1 MLYGVLMSKKE
12 LQLCHNQ
19 YLTSFGI
26 KIEPNKFTFLV
37 APTGAGKTTF
47 TMEEL
52 KAQFKLV
59 LILVPTQAKV
69 MELQHEYSEKT
80 KVISEYLF
88 FCANENPDETIRKFK
103 GAIVA
108 TYDKS
113 DKIFQ
118 LLSNSQKK
126 EAILVIDEAHKL
138 YSAGSFRDEAL
149 TPIIWHLQKRSIPTS
164 LFLTA
169 TKTTELF
176 DQLKIE
182 IDQEIYVKHQNSP
195 VRDIRVTSLPK
206 GDQYTAIA
214 IIEQKVI
221 GLLKTSDASKGKCG
235 KTIIVRINSRDKCE
249 NMKRYFEQ
257 RHKLKCIV
265 VHSKTKNQSEVKK
278 VFETQKIPTG
288 IDIVFTTSIMDE
300 AVNLNNPEIEI
311 DSVFILGKQAH
322 VEEMVQ
328 FIGRLRIANV
338 PCHILLH
345 TGLTK
350 SNQDPEKLHRKHQKR
365 LNDFITR
372 VNDIAQA
379 LASLATDYKFDFQD
393 NDKPNIYDKVNRM
406 NESFKDWLGCKLFAV
421 YQGKSIQ
428 NTASLVSA
436 LYLIDASYFYSSL
449 EYMAWR
455 IKQFLPN
462 CKIQFFE
469 DVISTPRY
477 ITDFFDEQKV
487 NADKAY
493 AESINPALKIF
504 LENFQKGHQK
514 PESLKQFSTKFI
526 EHKQQDEE
534 YIDNLAYYCNDQL
547 AYPDKVARILNETV
561 YLAQHI
567 GNIHDIHQIL
577 TQKRF
582 NEIAKVT
589 AAYKDNEFV
598 RNLTHKFYKL
608 NPEKY
613 LTNHYQLKGPQASKL
628 LCSTLKEVQKQTNLP
643 MKSIIKA
650 YLIKGM
656 SFDDITDSIK
666 IEESKALNYLATYFD
681 VIDRNKNKPERRYL
695 EFQGIA
701 LGGFEYLHLKDW
713 QSKHLVPKE
722 PFIMDGKTYDAYT
735 GATNMIRKGTEQ
747 EFDRLYG

>member
-1 MLYGVLMSKKE
+1 MSKIA
-12 LQLCHNQ
+12 LQLSVNQ

-26 KIEPNKFTFLV
+26 KIEPNKSTFLV

-88 FCANENPDETIRKFK
+88 FCANENPDDSLRKFK
-103 GAIVA
+103 GVIVA
-108 TYDKS
+108 TYDKF
-113 DKIFQ
+113 DKIIQ
-118 LLSNSQKK
+118 LMSNSQKK
-126 EAILVIDEAHKL
+126 SALLVIDEAHKL
-138 YSAGSFRDEAL
+138 YSAGSFRDDAL
-149 TPIIWHLQKRSIPTS
+149 TPVIWHLQKRSIPTS

-176 DQLKIE
+176 DQLKID
-182 IDQEIYVKHQNSP
+182 IDQEIYVTHQNP
-195 VRDIRVTSLPK
+195 PLRDIRVTSLPK

-214 IIEQKVI
+214 IIEQKVK
-221 GLLKTSDASKGKCG
+221 GLLKTSDSSKGKCG

-265 VHSKTKNQSEVKK
+265 VHSKTKNQSEVKA

-300 AVNLNNPEIEI
+300 AVNLNNSEIEI
-311 DSVFILGKQAH
+311 DSVFILDKKAH
-322 VEEMVQ
+322 VEELVQ

-350 SNQDPEKLHRKHQKR
+350 SNQDPEKLHLKHHKR

-372 VNDIAQA
+372 VNGIAQA
-379 LASLATDYKFDFQD
+379 LASLAEDYKFDFQD

-462 CKIQFFE
+462 CKIQFCE
-469 DVISTPRY
+469 DTTVTPSY
-477 ITDFFDEQKV
+477 ITHFFDEQKV

-504 LENFQKGHQK
+504 LENFQKGHRK
-514 PESLKQFSTKFI
+514 PESLKQLSTQFI

-534 YIDNLAYYCNDQL
+534 YIDHLAYYCNDQL
-547 AYPDKVARILNETV
+547 AYPDKVVQILNEIV

-567 GNIHDIHQIL
+567 GNIHDIYQIL

-582 NEIAKVT
+582 NEISKV
-589 AAYKDNEFV
+589 ANAYKDNEFV

-613 LTNHYQLKGPQASKL
+613 LTNKYQLKGPQASKL
-628 LCSTLKEVQKQTNLP
+628 LCSTLRAVQKQTNLP
-643 MKSIIKA
+643 MISIIKA

-656 SFDDITDSIK
+656 SYDLDSDVFK
-666 IEESKALNYLATYFD
+666 IDESKALNYLATYFD

-713 QSKHLVPKE
+713 QNKYLVPKE

-735 GATNMIRKGTEQ
+735 GETNMIRKATQ
-747 EFDRLYG
+747 EEIDELFG

>member
-1 MLYGVLMSKKE
+1 MLYGVLMSKTT
-12 LQLCHNQ
+12 LQLSVNQ
-19 YLTSFGI
+19 YLTSIGI
-26 KIEPNKFTFLV
+26 KVEPNQSTFLV

-52 KAQFKLV
+52 KAQFTFV

-69 MELQHEYSEKT
+69 MELQNEYSG
-80 KVISEYLF
+80 KVALKSEYLF
-88 FCANENPDETIRKFK
+88 FCANENPDESLRKFK
-103 GAIVA
+103 GVIVA
-108 TYDKS
+108 TYDKFE
-113 DKIFQ
+113 KIIQ
-118 LLSNSQKK
+118 LMSNSQKK
-126 EAILVIDEAHKL
+126 EALLVIDEAHKL
-138 YSAGSFRDEAL
+138 YSAGSFRDDAL
-149 TPIIWHLQKRSIPTS
+149 TPVIWHLQKRSIPTS

-176 DQLKIE
+176 DQLKID
-182 IDQEIYVKHQNSP
+182 IDQEIFVKHQNPP
-195 VRDIRVTSLPK
+195 VRDIRVTSLPN

-214 IIEQKVI
+214 IIEQKVRE
-221 GLLKTSDASKGKCG
+221 LVQSSDSSKGKCG
-235 KTIIVRINSRDKCE
+235 KTIIVRVNARDKCE
-249 NMKRYFEQ
+249 SFKQYFEQ
-257 RHKLKCIV
+257 RYKLNCIV
-265 VHSKTKNQSEVKK
+265 VHSKTKNQSEVKA

-288 IDIVFTTSIMDE
+288 VDIVFTTSIMDE

-345 TGLTK
+345 TGLTR
-350 SNQDPEKLHRKHQKR
+350 SDQDPEKLHHKHLKR

-372 VNDIAQA
+372 VNGIAHA
-379 LASLATDYKFDFQD
+379 LASLAEDYKFDLQD

-406 NESFKDWLGCKLFAV
+406 NESFKDWFDCKLFAV

-436 LYLIDASYFYSSL
+436 LYLIDASYFYSSFD
-449 EYMAWR
+449 YMAWR
-455 IKQFLPN
+455 IRQFLPN
-462 CKIQFFE
+462 CKIQFRE
-469 DVISTPRY
+469 DTISTPRY

-504 LENFQKGHQK
+504 LENFQKNHQK
-514 PESLKQFSTKFI
+514 PESLKQLSTQFI
-526 EHKQQDEE
+526 EHKQQDED
-534 YIDNLAYYCNDQL
+534 YIDHLAYCHDDQSD
-547 AYPDKVARILNETV
+547 YPDVVAQILNEIV

-567 GNIHDIHQIL
+567 GNIHDIYQIL
-577 TQKRF
+577 TQKKF
-582 NEIAKVT
+582 SAIAKV
-589 AAYKDNEFV
+589 ADGYAKNVFVQHIAKQFYLRSPERYLDNK
-598 RNLTHKFYKL
+598 HI
-608 NPEKY
+608 
-613 LTNHYQLKGPQASKL
+613 LKGPQASKL
-628 LCSTLKEVQKQTNLP
+628 LCSTFKAVQKQTNLP

-650 YLIKGM
+650 NLIKGM
-656 SFDDITDSIK
+656 SYDSDSDVFK
-666 IEESKALNYLATYFD
+666 IDESKALNFIASYFD

-713 QSKHLVPKE
+713 QNKHLVPKE

-735 GATNMIRKGTEQ
+735 GATNMIRKATQ
-747 EFDRLYG
+747 EEIDELFG